1 MAKTKRGRAKGP
13 TNKADAGEPLAKR
26 RSSARNQ
33 TDDVVVAVKSFRK
46 IGGVDHYQVEW
57 SSSSRKDSWEPA
69 KDVRKVAKSLVDE
82 FENGQ
87 SDDDDDRE
95 YEVEKLL
102 DRSVTGKGEKKNTKY
117 LVLWKG
123 YSSNDATWESAEDL
137 PKEKVR
143 AFEKAFESS
152 KDDEQISQVKGRKT
166 INNVLHYEIKLV
178 GQTKSTWTPI
188 FEISDVEAIKAWEE
202 EQFDE
207 NQNDEGGL
215 EKEVEYTVEK
225 IINRRGNGK
234 SALYRVKWVGYP
246 TSANTWEPLSNLEGS
261 KDMVRAFDKE
271 QDAKEAKL
279 AEIDYEI
286 EKIVAEKMFRNKP
299 VYLVRWK
306 GYKHTS
312 DTWEPESQFKDAE
325 DVMKAWE
332 EAKVKKAEKAIVNK
346 AKREERKEQRKK
358 DKAAKKAEEK
368 EKKPAEESA
377 PADEEKSADAP
388 AEE

>member
-1 MAKTKRGRAKGP
+1 MVKAKRGRAKGQ
-13 TNKADAGEPLAKR
+13 TKKTDEPLPKR
-26 RSSARNQ
+26 RSSARNA
-33 TDDVVVAVKSFRK
+33 TEDVVVAVKSFRK

-57 SSSSRKDSWEPA
+57 SSATRKDSWEPA
-69 KDVRKVAKSLVDE
+69 KEVRKVAKSLVVE
-82 FENGQ
+82 FENEQ
-87 SDDDDDRE
+87 ASEDDDRE
-95 YEVEKLL
+95 YEIEKLL
-102 DRSVTGKGEKKNTKY
+102 DRSVTGKGEKKTTKY

-123 YSSNDATWESAEDL
+123 YSSNDATWENAEDL
-137 PKEKVR
+137 PKEKIR
-143 AFEKAFESS
+143 AFDKAFESS
-152 KDDEQISQVKGRKT
+152 KDDEQISLVKGRKT

-207 NQNDEGGL
+207 NQNDEEGL

-225 IINRRGNGK
+225 IINRKGNGK

-246 TSANTWEPLSNLEGS
+246 SSANTWEPLSNLAGS

-271 QDAKEAKL
+271 QDAKEAKM

-286 EKIVAEKMFRNKP
+286 EKIVAEKLYRNKP

-332 EAKVKKAEKAIVNK
+332 EAKVKKAERAIENK

-358 DKAAKKAEEK
+358 DKAAKKEEEK
-368 EKKPAEESA
+368 KAAESA
-377 PADEEKSADAP
+377 PAEEQKSDEP
-388 AEE
+388 AEK